1 MALTNKGN
9 LIILSGPAGAGKDA
23 VLAEVK
29 KKNIG
34 IKQSISMTTRAM
46 RPGEV
51 DGVDYYFTDKET
63 FEKYIQEDYFLEYV
77 QYNGNYYGTPKNK
90 VQEILNEGYDVLFK
104 IEVEGAGNIRKAFP
118 EAISIFIIPPSIEVL
133 KSRLKGRGTETEESF
148 NNRINIAKEEL
159 LRAKEYNYVV
169 INDELS
175 ACADDVCAI
184 IGAERSR
191 YEKMEAF
198 INDMKT
204 QS

>member
-29 KKNIG
+29 KKDVG
-34 IKQSISMTTRAM
+34 IKQSISMTTRTM

-63 FEKYIQEDYFLEYV
+63 FEKYIQEDYFIEYV

-90 VQEILNEGYDVLFK
+90 IQAILDEGYDVLFK

-118 EAISIFIIPPSIEVL
+118 EAISIFIVPPSIEVL
-133 KSRLKGRGTETEESF
+133 KARLKGRGTETEESF
-148 NNRINIAKEEL
+148 NNRIGIAQTEL
-159 LRAKEYNYVV
+159 SRASEYNYVV

-184 IGAERSR
+184 IVAERSR

-198 INDMKT
+198 LNEMIK
-204 QS
+204 

>member
-1 MALTNKGN
+1 MSKGN

-29 KKNIG
+29 KKCTG

-51 DGVDYYFTDKET
+51 DGVDYFFTDKET
-63 FEKYIQEDYFLEYV
+63 FEKYIQEDYFIEYV
-77 QYNGNYYGTPKNK
+77 LYNGNYYGTPKKK
-90 VQEILNEGYDVLFK
+90 VQEILDEGYDVLFK

-118 EAISIFIIPPSIEVL
+118 EAISIFIVPPSIEVL
-133 KSRLKGRGTETEESF
+133 KARLKGRGTESEESF
-148 NNRINIAKEEL
+148 NNRIRIAQTEEL
-159 LRAKEYNYVV
+159 IRAKEYNYVV
-169 INDELS
+169 VNDELS
-175 ACADDVCAI
+175 VCADDVCAI

-198 INDMKT
+198 INDMIK